1 MALLLQVAETA
12 IKKALIKSCLK
23 AFTKT
28 CKQKLLLK
36 DLIKSY
42 YLQLQLKDVIESC
55 FNKSCETFI
64 LPEIK
69 QQVELQLKKS
79 KSEYSLNDI

>member
-28 CKQKLLLK
+28 CKQKLL
-36 DLIKSY
+36 
-42 YLQLQLKDVIESC
+42 
-55 FNKSCETFI
+55 
-64 LPEIK
+64 
-69 QQVELQLKKS
+69 
-79 KSEYSLNDI
+79 